1 MTKEFS
7 SIVELKSI
15 REQKSRLSE
24 RENELSSPILTDFS
38 LIPELYSWFKE
49 LLAGMACP
57 PNPESVTQRKKFL
70 FIVLFLFAPSVLA
83 GGRLPNGIRAE
94 IAGVFPYVS
103 PCVISNNIADVSFIY
118 QQYKDFRQDIDYIY
132 TEIVKR
138 LRVKG
143 LIE

>member
-24 RENELSSPILTDFS
+24 REQELSSPILTDFS
-38 LIPELYSWFKE
+38 LIPEIYDWFKD
-49 LLAGMACP
+49 LLAGMDCP

-83 GGRLPNGIRAE
+83 GGRLPGR
-94 IAGVFPYVS
+94 
-103 PCVISNNIADVSFIY
+103 
-118 QQYKDFRQDIDYIY
+118 DFRC
-132 TEIVKR
+132 VPGCFP
-138 LRVKG
+138 VCN
-143 LIE
+143 IEQYRRCFFYLSAV

>member
-24 RENELSSPILTDFS
+24 REQELSSPILTDFS
-38 LIPELYSWFKE
+38 LIPEIYDWFKD
-49 LLAGMACP
+49 LLAGMDCP

-83 GGRLPNGIRAE
+83 ERYSGRNFRCVPGCFPMCNIEQYRRCFLYLPA
-94 IAGVFPYVS
+94 V
-103 PCVISNNIADVSFIY
+103 
-118 QQYKDFRQDIDYIY
+118 
-132 TEIVKR
+132 
-138 LRVKG
+138 
-143 LIE
+143 